1 MENSRIHQLD
11 ASEKLGYFLIRY
23 YIIILKGVTAM
34 LNCKDD
40 VLLLT
45 KQLVNIESIVNTNG
59 EKEIAQVLYTMIS
72 SLPYFVENPSFVK
85 MSQTIG
91 DEQERY
97 NVLAFV
103 KGSKGTSNKTII
115 LMGHMDTVG
124 IDDFNQQKE
133 YACDPDKLMEEFRK
147 EEEQPVLINEH
158 LQSGDW
164 LFGRGVLDMKSG
176 VASNLYLLRYYS
188 EHPEE
193 LDGNLVFVAECDE
206 EDGSH
211 GILSTLKDLKEW
223 KAEYNFEYIAA
234 INSDFVSP
242 RFEGDNNRYIYKGT
256 IGKLLPS
263 FFITGA
269 ETHVGSCFEGLD
281 PNFLAA
287 ELTKQMD
294 YNPDLCNKANGEIT
308 VPPVS
313 LKQMDLKPSYTVQT
327 ALAAYV
333 YYNFFIYSWSPK
345 DVLEKLKEQAHI
357 AFNNALTL
365 FKDRYHTYCK
375 ISGEP
380 LQEIPWSS
388 RVMTYEEMVQLL
400 IAENGE
406 AYTNHM
412 NTFKEQ
418 LLLDKSLDTRMYAAR
433 VVEEAWKWM
442 KDKSPAMILFY
453 SSLYSPRIEM
463 KGESAAEKNLMQALD
478 EAVEIIQPAYSE
490 PIVTRNFFPYIS
502 DMSFVALS
510 DDEEGIQAVA
520 NNNPGWGTKHYVNY
534 QDIRDINVPVINI
547 GPYGIDAHKKY
558 ERMEMTYSLEI
569 VPNLT
574 NHVIKKLLR

>member
-1 MENSRIHQLD
+1 MFD
-11 ASEKLGYFLIRY
+11 
-23 YIIILKGVTAM
+23 
-34 LNCKDD
+34 CKED

-72 SLPYFVENPSFVK
+72 TFPYFTVNPTFIK
-85 MSQTIG
+85 MAQTID

-97 NVLAFV
+97 NVTAFV
-103 KGSKGTSNKTII
+103 KGTKGTSNKTVI
-115 LMGHMDTVG
+115 LMGHLDTVG
-124 IDDFNQQKE
+124 IDDFNQHKE
-133 YACDPDKLMEEFRK
+133 YACDPEQLMAELRK
-147 EEEQPVLINEH
+147 ESQPKEIAEH
-158 LQSGDW
+158 LDSDDW
-164 LFGRGVLDMKSG
+164 LFARGVLDMKSG
-176 VASNLYLLRYYS
+176 VASHLYLLKYYS

-193 LDGNLVFVAECDE
+193 LDGNLLFIAECDE

-211 GILSTLKDLKEW
+211 GILSALKDLKEW
-223 KAEYNFEYIAA
+223 KTEHNFEYIAA

-242 RFEGDNNRYIYKGT
+242 RFEGDTNRYIYKGT

-281 PNFLAA
+281 PNFIAA
-287 ELTKQMD
+287 ELTRQID
-294 YNPDLCNKANGEIT
+294 YNPELCNESNGEIT

-313 LKQMDLKPSYTVQT
+313 LKQTDLKPSYTVQT
-327 ALAAYV
+327 ALSAYV

-345 DVLEKLKEQAHI
+345 DVLDKLRAQANI

-365 FKDRYHTYCK
+365 YKDRYHTYCK
-375 ISGEP
+375 ISDEP
-380 LQEIPWSS
+380 VQDIPWTSK
-388 RVMTYEEMVQLL
+388 VMTYEQMNQML
-400 IAENGE
+400 IADNGA
-406 AYTNHM
+406 AYTDHM
-412 NTFKEQ
+412 NSFHEQ

-442 KDKSPAMILFY
+442 KDKSPAIILFY
-453 SSLYSPRIEM
+453 SSLYSPRIEI
-463 KGESAAEKNLMQALD
+463 KGENEVEKNLIEAL
-478 EAVEIIQPAYSE
+478 EYAVEKIQPKYPQ

-510 DDEEGIQAVA
+510 DDEDGIHAVS
-520 NNNPGWGTKHYVNY
+520 NNNPGWGTKHFVNY

-547 GPYGIDAHKKY
+547 GPYGFDAHKKF
-558 ERMEMTYSLEI
+558 ERMEMTYSLEM
-569 VPNLT
+569 VPNIT
-574 NHVIKKLLR
+574 NEVINRLLNN